1 MSPVSPGRACGPTED
16 IPTKEAVRRCCLG
29 RATEVSVHNS
39 SYNRDLGTYCQ
50 NLRSNFYYK
59 LELTVMNLDLI
70 QPIFGSCDT

>member
-16 IPTKEAVRRCCLG
+16 IPTKEAVRRRCLG
-29 RATEVSVHNS
+29 RATKGSVHDS
-39 SYNRDLGTYCQ
+39 SYNCDLGTYCQ

-59 LELTVMNLDLI
+59 LELTVMKLDLI